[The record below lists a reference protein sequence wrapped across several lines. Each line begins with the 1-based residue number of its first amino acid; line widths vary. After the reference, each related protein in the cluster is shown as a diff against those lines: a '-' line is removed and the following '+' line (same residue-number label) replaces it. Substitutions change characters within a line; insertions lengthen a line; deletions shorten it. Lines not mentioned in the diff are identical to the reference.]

1 MRSARLLWRLYAQY
15 LLIAL
20 VALARGRAW
29 RRCGA
34 ALVAGFAGMCL
45 GAPGP
50 VADGMLHVSVLDVGQ
65 GDAIVVRSPNGRVA
79 VVDAGAR
86 YPSGHDVGER
96 VVSDFIWQR
105 NPWGLY
111 DTGNPAV
118 TYPGIDYLAAY
129 WMGRFNGHLGDDT
142 PGLCLAWR

>member
-1 MRSARLLWRLYAQY
+1 MMYSQFPPPPR
-15 LLIAL
+15 I
-20 VALARGRAW
+20 RA
-29 RRCGA
+29 
-34 ALVAGFAGMCL
+34 
-45 GAPGP
+45 P
-50 VADGMLHVSVLDVGQ
+50 VDLRNDPRYQPHESGCTDQTSHA
-65 GDAIVVRSPNGRVA
+65 NA
-79 VVDAGAR
+79 V
-86 YPSGHDVGER
+86 DVGER